1 MRWKVM
7 EKVVEKVVKRWQ
19 WLVDWVLGWRD
30 PVTGVVVESAVSH

>member
-7 EKVVEKVVKRWQ
+7 EKVVKRWQ
-19 WLVDWVLGWRD
+19 WLVEWALEWQD